1 MNDNMRPAEH
11 AELPGRRETLSA
23 ALIGLTGSA
32 YRAGLPHL
40 IASTVLVQGLAY
52 LSQLYI
58 AHLLGPGPF
67 AVVRNTEAIISIL
80 VLIGSVGMPSLA
92 VKSIAEVTDPD
103 VRAKVL
109 GRLLL
114 IAGLGGVA
122 LSAAAALIVPAF
134 VPAGTRP
141 YFSHL
146 IWIVAVSAV
155 GRTAINYFQGIRQ
168 FQRMAVLSVTLSG
181 LAMTTLALLTWRF
194 GLEGWVLGRYA
205 GEGLFVAG
213 SLLLLKPHIRLSG
226 RLPSA
231 YARKALIGVGLTI
244 AMSLVTRTALDN
256 AALLSLAYFGRT
268 PEEVGCYG
276 LGSLII
282 VGVMLLP
289 GAIATL
295 AITRFVERA
304 ATPRAARDYYDRVLR
319 WSLLAI
325 VPCAG
330 LLLLGS
336 PLLTTIFGAGYA
348 SSVPIL
354 RVLALT
360 VPMRTIAAITAALL
374 MAHDKNNLTLG
385 TNWLLLMLGAVLYA
399 IVVPTYGPAGAAW
412 VTVLLEAGSA
422 VLLVSLSRR
431 RVWGQ
436 S

>member
-1 MNDNMRPAEH
+1 MNDNMRPAGH

-40 IASTVLVQGLAY
+40 LASTVLVQGLAY

-213 SLLLLKPHIRLSG
+213 NLLLLKPHIRLSG

-282 VGVMLLP
+282 
-289 GAIATL
+289 
-295 AITRFVERA
+295 
-304 ATPRAARDYYDRVLR
+304 
-319 WSLLAI
+319 
-325 VPCAG
+325 
-330 LLLLGS
+330 
-336 PLLTTIFGAGYA
+336 
-348 SSVPIL
+348 
-354 RVLALT
+354 
-360 VPMRTIAAITAALL
+360 
-374 MAHDKNNLTLG
+374 
-385 TNWLLLMLGAVLYA
+385 
-399 IVVPTYGPAGAAW
+399 
-412 VTVLLEAGSA
+412 
-422 VLLVSLSRR
+422 
-431 RVWGQ
+431 
-436 S
+436 